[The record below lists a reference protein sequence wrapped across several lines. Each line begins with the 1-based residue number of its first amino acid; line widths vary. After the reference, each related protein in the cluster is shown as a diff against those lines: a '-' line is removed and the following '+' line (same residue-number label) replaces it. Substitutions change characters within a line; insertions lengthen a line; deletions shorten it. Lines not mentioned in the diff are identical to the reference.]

1 MPDFNSKRIGTDV
14 PQTRI
19 EGDLLDLRETLNEI
33 EKRAAHLLMPSFPN
47 QESGK
52 ALQPRSHVESEIAD
66 LLQFAKSLLE
76 RIPQ

>member
-47 QESGK
+47 QES
-52 ALQPRSHVESEIAD
+52 HVESEIAD